1 MILVFT
7 AQEAVIFLLGQ
18 AGLVHKGFIRPTNKA
33 CVTIINCG
41 RKGYVNCMEI
51 MEIIDMMEETVD
63 KAPVVPL
70 SGKIL
75 IDKEDILDYIQEMR
89 LVFPDELK
97 EAKWVKNERQRIL
110 SEAETKS
117 EEMIKNAEEKMVQM
131 VDENEITRQ
140 AYAKADAIENESK
153 NYYAQQ
159 KDDFDQYVNDRL
171 NTLEKNL
178 EELVKTVQE
187 QKMYFNNN

>member
-1 MILVFT
+1 M
-7 AQEAVIFLLGQ
+7 
-18 AGLVHKGFIRPTNKA
+18 NS
-33 CVTIINCG
+33 
-41 RKGYVNCMEI
+41 MEI

-110 SEAETKS
+110 TEAETKS
-117 EEMIKNAEEKMVQM
+117 EEMLKNAEDRMVQM

-140 AYAKADAIENESK
+140 AYEQASAIENETRNSI
-153 NYYAQQ
+153 AQM
-159 KDDFDQYVNDRL
+159 KGDFNQYVNDML
-171 NTLEKNL
+171 NELENHL
-178 EELVKTVQE
+178 DVLVKKVQE
-187 QKMYFNNN
+187 DKMNFNNN